1 MRDQRGKSRAV
12 SGSQSERFPDGR
24 TVLCRQHSQPSP
36 IHLSCQKAVRRFF
49 FIFSYIAY
57 FCSFSLF
64 SFINDKSFSSGIHVR
79 IAYPNPSS
87 CPESFY
93 PPLSALASQ
102 TGVFRGAGLSSLEK
116 RAPVK
121 MPAWEAIST
130 PAMQANS
137 S

>member
-1 MRDQRGKSRAV
+1 M
-12 SGSQSERFPDGR
+12 
-24 TVLCRQHSQPSP
+24 
-36 IHLSCQKAVRRFF
+36 
-49 FIFSYIAY
+49 
-57 FCSFSLF
+57 
-64 SFINDKSFSSGIHVR
+64 HVR
-79 IAYPNPSS
+79 IAYPNPSC

-121 MPAWEAIST
+121 TPAWEAIST